1 MKTTSLILF
10 LLVCLSGL
18 AQGRK
23 DATVKDDV
31 YSDPDLPK
39 YTGWTQGYV
48 VMQKNGDTIRGLL
61 NTPLS
66 SKFWLYDPAAIRM
79 HRAGVKDKRYKADD
93 VAFYEY
99 QDSSGLWIR
108 YIPYQPM
115 GDGSKVF
122 VRRYIDGR
130 CKAYYL
136 PKLNTVATALGG
148 TVGALLAG
156 PDTLFL
162 IQKGTSSLW
171 PVPRAGFRKDMM
183 EFFQKCPEMVAMIKA
198 ETFTYE
204 TFERMVHYYNEHGCR

>member
-1 MKTTSLILF
+1 ML
-10 LLVCLSGL
+10 
-18 AQGRK
+18 QN
-23 DATVKDDV
+23 D
-31 YSDPDLPK
+31 
-39 YTGWTQGYV
+39 
-48 VMQKNGDTIRGLL
+48 GDTIRGLL

-79 HRAGVKDKRYKADD
+79 HREGVKDKRYKADD

-99 QDSSGLWIR
+99 QDTNGTWIR

-122 VRRYIDGR
+122 VRRYIDGK

-136 PKLNTVATALGG
+136 PKLNTAATVLVG

-156 PDTLFL
+156 ADTLFL

-171 PVPRAGFRKDMM
+171 PIPRAGFRKDMM

-204 TFERMVHYYNEHGCR
+204 TFERMVMYYNTHGCR